1 MGQPTILCIS
11 SYFKGGR
18 LIEEC
23 KRLGCHTLLLTRE
36 DLRDEPWPMAA
47 IDERFLMPNLFHQ
60 TEVLHGVS
68 YLART
73 RQIDQIIA
81 LDDFDVEMAAH
92 LREHMRLPGLGDSQA
107 RFFRDKLAMRTQ
119 SQQQGITVPEFV
131 QVLNYDRLRDF
142 MARVPP
148 PWVLKPRGEAS
159 AMGIKKLHHADELWP
174 LLEQFGDR
182 QSFFLLERFLPGDVY
197 HVDSIIDGGQLLFA
211 ATSKYGTP
219 PLSVYQG
226 GGVFLT
232 SKLPYG
238 GEEDR
243 ALTAINR
250 DLIKAMGLS
259 YGVTHAEF
267 IRSHADGRFYFLE
280 VAARVGGAGIDLLVE
295 QATGL
300 NPWVEWA
307 RLEVARVRG
316 EAYALPPVRQDYTGL
331 IVSLAHQEH
340 PDTSAYNDPEIVWR
354 LDKKNHVGLL
364 VASPDYQRVQVLLQ
378 NYVQRIAHDFTTSAP
393 PLEHPPERLT

>member
-23 KRLGCHTLLLTRE
+23 KRQGCRTLLLTRE

-47 IDERFLMPNLFHQ
+47 IDERFLMPTLFQ
-60 TEVLHGVS
+60 QAEVVHGVS
-68 YLART
+68 YLARS

-119 SQQQGITVPEFV
+119 AQQHGIPVPEFV

-142 MARVPP
+142 MARVPA

-159 AMGIKKLHHADELWP
+159 AMGIKKIHHADELWP

-197 HVDSIIDGGQLLFA
+197 HVDSIIDGGQVLFA

-238 GEEDR
+238 GEEDT

-250 DLIKAMGLS
+250 DLIKAMGLRD
-259 YGVTHAEF
+259 GVTHAEF

-295 QATGL
+295 HATGL

-307 RLEVARVRG
+307 RLEVAHVRG
-316 EAYALPPVRQDYTGL
+316 EPYTLPPVRQEYTGL

-364 VASPDYQRVQVLLQ
+364 VASPDYGRVQSLLHS
-378 NYVQRIAHDFTTSAP
+378 YVQRIAHDFTTSAP
-393 PLEHPPERLT
+393 PLEHPPERQT